1 MDKPRQSFRCLH
13 LYLELDN
20 PSPLRY
26 QSTLISASNYS
37 DDVGVPEP
45 VESLPQLQ
53 VNAQQTEQNS
63 SENAPRLLR
72 WIRALKRENKTFKSE
87 DSMRLVTFL
96 RKNQQRIGLMGPQE
110 QVIDLSEIN
119 RRYLKGGNPPFLA
132 SMQAFIEAGPKALQV
147 ARKAEKYVAA
157 KSPDELKKLL
167 QTGALLK
174 PSQTK
179 LMSPIPKPN
188 KNVVM
193 LGVNYREHVDEGA
206 KARSLEIKYPE
217 WPVFFTKP
225 ATSVIGH
232 LGKVIHHRA
241 TDRLDWE
248 VELAVIM
255 GRRGR
260 DIPKDKAYDYVFG
273 YTVCLDMTARDLQR
287 KHGQWFKGK
296 SLDTFCPIG
305 PWIVHKSALP
315 DPQQVRLI
323 CRVNGE
329 VMQDGNTRDMIF
341 DIPTTIE
348 SLSSGMTLE
357 PGDII
362 STGTPSGVGFAR
374 TPPVFLKPGD
384 KVEGE
389 VEGVG
394 TLRVEI
400 AEA

>member
-1 MDKPRQSFRCLH
+1 
-13 LYLELDN
+13 
-20 PSPLRY
+20 
-26 QSTLISASNYS
+26 
-37 DDVGVPEP
+37 
-45 VESLPQLQ
+45 
-53 VNAQQTEQNS
+53 
-63 SENAPRLLR
+63 
-72 WIRALKRENKTFKSE
+72 
-87 DSMRLVTFL
+87 MRLVTFS

-110 QVIDLSEIN
+110 QVIDLAEVN

-132 SMQAFIEAGPKALQV
+132 SMQAFIEAGAKAIQI
-147 ARKAEKYVAA
+147 ARKAEQYVAA
-157 KSPDELKKLL
+157 KNPDELKKLV
-167 QTGALLK
+167 QAGALLK
-174 PSQTK
+174 PTQAK
-179 LMSPIPKPN
+179 LIAPIPAPK

-232 LGKVIHHRA
+232 LGKVVHHRA
-241 TDRLDWE
+241 TERLDWE
-248 VELAVIM
+248 VELAVVM

-260 DIPKDKAYDYVFG
+260 DIPKEKAYDYVFG

-389 VEGVG
+389 VEGIG

-400 AEA
+400 AEP

>member
-1 MDKPRQSFRCLH
+1 
-13 LYLELDN
+13 
-20 PSPLRY
+20 
-26 QSTLISASNYS
+26 
-37 DDVGVPEP
+37 
-45 VESLPQLQ
+45 
-53 VNAQQTEQNS
+53 
-63 SENAPRLLR
+63 
-72 WIRALKRENKTFKSE
+72 
-87 DSMRLVTFL
+87 MRFVTFA
-96 RKNQQRIGLMGPQE
+96 RKNQHRIGLVGPQG
-110 QVIDLSEIN
+110 QIIDLAEVN

-132 SMQAFIEAGPKALQV
+132 SMQVFIEAGGKALQV
-147 ARKAEKYVAA
+147 ARKAEKYVGG
-157 KSPDELKKLL
+157 KSAEEQKKLTA
-167 QTGALLK
+167 TGALLK
-174 PSQTK
+174 MSQAR
-179 LMSPIPKPN
+179 LVAPIPYPK

-232 LGKVIHHRA
+232 LGKVVHHKA
-241 TDRLDWE
+241 TERLDWE
-248 VELAVIM
+248 VELAVVM
-255 GRRGR
+255 GKRGR
-260 DIPKDKAYDYVFG
+260 DIPKEKAYDYVFG

-287 KHGQWFKGK
+287 IHGQWFKGK

-305 PWIVHKSALP
+305 PWIVHKSALT
-315 DPQQVRLI
+315 DPQQIRLV

-341 DIPTTIE
+341 DIATTIE
-348 SLSSGMTLE
+348 SLSKGMTLE

-384 KVEGE
+384 KVDGE

-394 TLRVEI
+394 TLQIEI
-400 AEA
+400 TGP

>member
-1 MDKPRQSFRCLH
+1 
-13 LYLELDN
+13 
-20 PSPLRY
+20 
-26 QSTLISASNYS
+26 
-37 DDVGVPEP
+37 
-45 VESLPQLQ
+45 
-53 VNAQQTEQNS
+53 
-63 SENAPRLLR
+63 
-72 WIRALKRENKTFKSE
+72 
-87 DSMRLVTFL
+87 MRFVTFA
-96 RKNQQRIGLMGPQE
+96 RKNQHRIGLVGPQG
-110 QVIDLSEIN
+110 QIIDLAEVN

-132 SMQAFIEAGPKALQV
+132 SMQVFIEAGGKALQV
-147 ARKAEKYVAA
+147 ARKAEKYVGG
-157 KSPDELKKLL
+157 KSAEEQKKLTA
-167 QTGALLK
+167 TGALLK
-174 PSQTK
+174 MSQAR
-179 LMSPIPKPN
+179 LVAPIPYPK

-232 LGKVIHHRA
+232 LGKVVHHKA
-241 TDRLDWE
+241 TERLDWE
-248 VELAVIM
+248 VELAVVM
-255 GRRGR
+255 GKRGR
-260 DIPKDKAYDYVFG
+260 DIPKAKAYDYVFG

-287 KHGQWFKGK
+287 IHGQWFKGK

-305 PWIVHKSALP
+305 PWIVHKSALT
-315 DPQQVRLI
+315 DPQQVRLV

-341 DIPTTIE
+341 DIATTIE
-348 SLSSGMTLE
+348 SLSKGMTLE

-384 KVEGE
+384 KVDGE

-394 TLRVEI
+394 TLQIEI
-400 AEA
+400 TGP